1 MTPKSIEME
10 EKMVIISEYLAG
22 DTSYRIL
29 GAKYGVP
36 FRTIQHWVMRHLR
49 ANKKQKI
56 IRPIEEMKE
65 QAPLPTDIKELQAE
79 LRKSRLLNEV
89 LNQVINIA
97 EEELGVPIRKKYGTK
112 RF

>member
-1 MTPKSIEME
+1 ME

-29 GAKYGVP
+29 GAKYGVH
-36 FRTIQHWVMRHLR
+36 FRTIQKWVMRHLKASR
-49 ANKKQKI
+49 KQKI
-56 IRPIEEMKE
+56 IKPVAVIKE
-65 QAPLPTDIKELQAE
+65 QSPLPADVKELQDE

-89 LNQVINIA
+89 LNEVINIA